1 MFTKNSRF
9 GIIKLYMINKGEL
22 YMEYRNT
29 DEATRREACERV
41 KQIVKAIKA
50 MKIKYYLDFARIP
63 AKDKETYQK
72 LEANLEQISNSH
84 NLNNLKVALM
94 QEVSA
99 KYDRHEEQDG
109 QQHEIEPDDILQK
122 CYGAIDAQKEA
133 LSKGRIT
140 QARKCQ
146 EILIRYM
153 QKVDL
158 ENYRD
163 LIINYKREKFAELVR
178 ARDEVEEQNVAWSK
192 IMRGFYKE
200 KHVVQRQKMVEM
212 ITAIPQKDMIHN
224 QLKDEI
230 VI

>member
-1 MFTKNSRF
+1 
-9 GIIKLYMINKGEL
+9 
-22 YMEYRNT
+22 MEYQST
-29 DEATRREACERV
+29 DDAARKEACERV

-50 MKIKYYLDFARIP
+50 IKIRYYLDFEKISE
-63 AKDKETYQK
+63 KDQETYQK
-72 LEANLEQISNSH
+72 LEANLEQISDTH

-99 KYDRHEEQDG
+99 KYDRDNDNDG
-109 QQHEIEPDDILQK
+109 PENESDPDNILQK

-133 LSKGRIT
+133 LSRGKIT

-146 EILIRYM
+146 EILLQYM
-153 QKVDL
+153 REIDL
-158 ENYRD
+158 SNYRD

-178 ARDEVEEQNVAWSK
+178 AREEVEEQNAAWSK

-200 KHVVQRQKMVEM
+200 KHVTERKKVVDL
-212 ITAIPQKDMIHN
+212 ITESSEKNMTKAN
-224 QLKDEI
+224 LEDEI

>member
-1 MFTKNSRF
+1 
-9 GIIKLYMINKGEL
+9 
-22 YMEYRNT
+22 MEYQST
-29 DEATRREACERV
+29 DEAARRAACERV

-50 MKIKYYLDFARIP
+50 MKIKYYLDFARIS
-63 AKDKETYQK
+63 AKDQEKYQK
-72 LEANLEQISNSH
+72 LEANLEKISNSH

-94 QEVSA
+94 QELSA
-99 KYDRHEEQDG
+99 KYDRQDENDG
-109 QQHEIEPDDILQK
+109 LEKKTDPDDILQK

-133 LSKGRIT
+133 LSKGKIT

-146 EILIRYM
+146 EILIKYM
-153 QKVDL
+153 QRVDL

-178 ARDEVEEQNVAWSK
+178 EREEVEEQNVAWSK

-200 KHVVQRQKMVEM
+200 KHVVQRQNMVGI
-212 ITAIPQKDMIHN
+212 ITSNPQKDVLPN

>member
-1 MFTKNSRF
+1 
-9 GIIKLYMINKGEL
+9 
-22 YMEYRNT
+22 MEYQGT
-29 DEATRREACERV
+29 DDAARRAACERV

-50 MKIKYYLDFARIP
+50 MKIKYYLDFAKIP
-63 AKDKETYQK
+63 AKDQETYQK
-72 LEANLEQISNSH
+72 LEANLEKISNTH

-99 KYDRHEEQDG
+99 KYNRQEEKDG
-109 QQHEIEPDDILQK
+109 PEKEIEPDDILQK

-133 LSKGRIT
+133 ISRGKIV

-146 EILIRYM
+146 EILTQYM
-153 QKVDL
+153 QGIDL

-178 ARDEVEEQNVAWSK
+178 ARDEVEEQNATWSK
-192 IMRGFYKE
+192 IMRGFYKD
-200 KHVVQRQKMVEM
+200 KHVLQRQNMVGT
-212 ITAIPQKDMIHN
+212 ITRSQEKDVAKE
-224 QLKDEI
+224 QAEEEI

>member
-1 MFTKNSRF
+1 
-9 GIIKLYMINKGEL
+9 
-22 YMEYRNT
+22 MEYQST
-29 DEATRREACERV
+29 DEAARRAACERV

-63 AKDKETYQK
+63 AKDQETYQK
-72 LEANLEQISNSH
+72 LEANLEQISNLH

-99 KYDRHEEQDG
+99 KYDRHEEQEG
-109 QQHEIEPDDILQK
+109 PEHEIEPDDILQK

-133 LSKGRIT
+133 LSKGKIT

-146 EILIRYM
+146 EILIKYM
-153 QKVDL
+153 QRVDL

-163 LIINYKREKFAELVR
+163 LILNYKREKFAELVR
-178 ARDEVEEQNVAWSK
+178 ARDEVEEQNAAWCK

-200 KHVVQRQKMVEM
+200 KHVLQRQNMVNM
-212 ITAIPQKDMIHN
+212 ITTISDKELEQN
-224 QLKDEI
+224 QVEEEI
-230 VI
+230 II

>member
-1 MFTKNSRF
+1 
-9 GIIKLYMINKGEL
+9 MINKGEFC
-22 YMEYRNT
+22 MEYQNT
-29 DEATRREACERV
+29 DEAARRAACERV

-63 AKDKETYQK
+63 AKDQETYQK

-99 KYDRHEEQDG
+99 KYDRHEEQEG
-109 QQHEIEPDDILQK
+109 LQHEIEPDDILQK

-133 LSKGRIT
+133 LSKGKIT

-146 EILIRYM
+146 EILISYM
-153 QKVDL
+153 QRVDL

-163 LIINYKREKFAELVR
+163 LILNYKREKFAELVR
-178 ARDEVEEQNVAWSK
+178 ARDEVEEKNAAWYK

-200 KHVVQRQKMVEM
+200 KHVLQRQNMVDM
-212 ITAIPQKDMIHN
+212 ITTISNKDLTRN
-224 QLKDEI
+224 QLEEEI
-230 VI
+230 II

>member
-1 MFTKNSRF
+1 
-9 GIIKLYMINKGEL
+9 
-22 YMEYRNT
+22 MEYQST
-29 DEATRREACERV
+29 DEAARRAACERV

-50 MKIKYYLDFARIP
+50 MKIKYYLDFAKIP
-63 AKDKETYQK
+63 AKDQETYQK
-72 LEANLEQISNSH
+72 LEANLEKISNTH

-99 KYDRHEEQDG
+99 KYDRQDG
-109 QQHEIEPDDILQK
+109 KDGPEKEFEPDDILQK

-133 LSKGRIT
+133 ISRGKIV

-146 EILIRYM
+146 DILTQYM
-153 QKVDL
+153 QGIDL

-178 ARDEVEEQNVAWSK
+178 ARDEVEEQNATWSK
-192 IMRGFYKE
+192 IMRGFYTE
-200 KHVVQRQKMVEM
+200 KHVLQRQNMVNM
-212 ITAIPQKDMIHN
+212 ITAIQQKDVVKN

>member
-1 MFTKNSRF
+1 
-9 GIIKLYMINKGEL
+9 
-22 YMEYRNT
+22 MEYQST
-29 DEATRREACERV
+29 DETARRAACERV

-50 MKIKYYLDFARIP
+50 IKIRYYLDFAKIS
-63 AKDKETYQK
+63 AKDQETYQK
-72 LEANLEQISNSH
+72 LEANLEKISNLH

-99 KYDRHEEQDG
+99 KYDRKDNEFGPEK
-109 QQHEIEPDDILQK
+109 EAEPDDILQK

-133 LSKGRIT
+133 LSRGKIT

-146 EILIRYM
+146 EILLQYM
-153 QKVDL
+153 NGIDL
-158 ENYRD
+158 ENYHD

-178 ARDEVEEQNVAWSK
+178 ARDEVEEQNATWSK

-200 KHVVQRQKMVEM
+200 KHVTERQSVVET
-212 ITAIPQKDMIHN
+212 ITSISEKNIAKEGIE
-224 QLKDEI
+224 EI

>member
-1 MFTKNSRF
+1 
-9 GIIKLYMINKGEL
+9 
-22 YMEYRNT
+22 MEYQST
-29 DEATRREACERV
+29 DEAARRAACERV

-50 MKIKYYLDFARIP
+50 MKIKYYLDFAKIP
-63 AKDKETYQK
+63 AKDQETYQK
-72 LEANLEQISNSH
+72 LEANLEKISNTH

-94 QEVSA
+94 QEISA
-99 KYDRHEEQDG
+99 KYDRQDG
-109 QQHEIEPDDILQK
+109 MDGPEKEFEPDDILQK

-133 LSKGRIT
+133 ISRGKIV

-146 EILIRYM
+146 EILTQYM
-153 QKVDL
+153 QGIDL

-178 ARDEVEEQNVAWSK
+178 ARDEVEEQNATWSK

-200 KHVVQRQKMVEM
+200 KHVLQRQNMVNM
-212 ITAIPQKDMIHN
+212 ITAIQQKDVVKN